1 MNIKDYN
8 YYGDYGVNDSLFSIN
23 DLQKDQA
30 NKDKSRNSIYHLITK
45 KCFTKIKE
53 THNNNNTFCFFNL
66 PEYIP
71 GYPLYN
77 MTECILY
84 ILKKLK
90 EKGFSCRYVDSY
102 IIYISWHKVKNSP
115 KLIENKRD
123 VLDDINLKYKP
134 IENSGSFNFIPRKK
148 S

>member
-1 MNIKDYN
+1 
-8 YYGDYGVNDSLFSIN
+8 
-23 DLQKDQA
+23 
-30 NKDKSRNSIYHLITK
+30 
-45 KCFTKIKE
+45 
-53 THNNNNTFCFFNL
+53 
-66 PEYIP
+66 
-71 GYPLYN
+71 